1 MPTVRTPAGTRIYIQ
16 SAIAASQS
24 VTAITKANPGVVSYA
39 GNDPAPGNYVALSN
53 IQGMTELEDALV
65 RVGTVDTTGNTFQ
78 LEDQDTTAYGTFV
91 SGAMQVVTL
100 GTEIQVAT
108 GFSITGGEQQ
118 FAEYTYLWD
127 KITRRFPTSKS
138 GMTIELPM
146 IWDPQDAG
154 SVALLAASDASR
166 KTGFKIVFAD
176 GLEML
181 FFGYLGSSGMPNA
194 NDINSVMQTNATIVT
209 ASRVRYAFP

>member
-1 MPTVRTPAGTRIYIQ
+1 MPTVRTPAGTRIFIQ
-16 SAIAASQS
+16 SAISAEQNI
-24 VTAITKANPGVVSYA
+24 TAISKANPGVVSYD
-39 GNDPAPGNYVALSN
+39 GTDPTAGNYVALTGV
-53 IQGMTELEDALV
+53 QGMTELEDALC
-65 RVGTVDTTGNTFQ
+65 RVGTVDTGANTFQ
-78 LEDQDTTAYGTFV
+78 LEDQDTTAYGTFTA
-91 SGAMQVVTL
+91 GKMQVVTL

-127 KITRRFPTSKS
+127 KVTRRFPTTKT
-138 GMTIELPM
+138 GMNIDLPM

-154 SVALLAASDASR
+154 SIALLAASDASR
-166 KTGFKIVFAD
+166 KTGFKIVFPD

-181 FFGYLGSSGMPNA
+181 FFGYLGSSGLPSA
-194 NDINSVMQTNATIVT
+194 QDINSVMQTSATIVT

>member
-1 MPTVRTPAGTRIYIQ
+1 MPTVRTPAGTRIFIQ
-16 SAIAASQS
+16 SAISTEQN
-24 VTAITKANPGVVSYA
+24 VTAITKANPGVVSYD
-39 GNDPAPGNYVALSN
+39 GTDPATGGYVALSN
-53 IQGMTELEDALV
+53 IQGMTELEDALC
-65 RVGTVDTTGNTFQ
+65 RVGTVDTTANTLQ
-78 LEDQDTTAYGTFV
+78 LEDQDTTNYGTFTA
-91 SGAMQVVTL
+91 GKLQVVTL

-127 KITRRFPTSKS
+127 KVTRRFPTTKT
-138 GMTIELPM
+138 GMNIDLPM

-166 KTGFKIVFAD
+166 KTGFKIVFPD

-194 NDINSVMQTNATIVT
+194 QDINSVMETSATIVT